1 MTELIYT
8 RAQLSAIEDIYS
20 AVPRPRRSARQWEVE
35 LDSWARQLATIRD
48 LPTIEVH
55 DESAYVEAEI
65 SSGRRDVSD
74 VQFLRGVRASL
85 LREAGYR

>member
-1 MTELIYT
+1 MTELTYT

-20 AVPRPRRSARQWEVE
+20 AVPRLRRSARQWEVE

-48 LPTIEVH
+48 PPRSRCMMSRRTWKLR
-55 DESAYVEAEI
+55 SAPVGAMC
-65 SSGRRDVSD
+65 RRSI
-74 VQFLRGVRASL
+74 LARSRASL